1 MRFPHPVALFTRPSR
16 LIIVIPLLLLVHLLL
31 SSTSSTYTSISQR
44 YTPAGI
50 DARVGWAYDES
61 DDYDSSGGSGLG
73 SGLRSKAGAALEK
86 LGRLAGNGLDGNGG
100 KGSGF
105 SRQKNNNAGQR
116 KGAAYSA
123 GGGVSLFERTGGS
136 LYDVGHALHDKSPRC
151 CLGQDQLTL
160 SST

>member
-16 LIIVIPLLLLVHLLL
+16 LIIVIPVLLLVHLFL
-31 SSTSSTYTSISQR
+31 SSTSTTYTSISQR

-50 DARVGWAYDES
+50 DARVGWADDES
-61 DDYDSSGGSGLG
+61 DDSDAGY
-73 SGLRSKAGAALEK
+73 GLRSKAGAALEK

-105 SRQKNNNAGQR
+105 SRQKNNYAGQR
-116 KGAAYSA
+116 KGAAYNA

-136 LYDVGHALHDKSPRC
+136 LYDVGR
-151 CLGQDQLTL
+151 
-160 SST
+160 